1 MEKIY
6 KNAVLFVS
14 FSLYIYLSH
23 THTTVRKELLQEVFQ
38 KQESFLK
45 FLNMELAEWFQQ
57 KFCLSLSNTHTRERE
72 RKSRQTYNPHFSK
85 AMLQKCFFSPKNLF

>member
-1 MEKIY
+1 MQLS
-6 KNAVLFVS
+6 LFL
-14 FSLYIYLSH
+14 FLYIYISL
-23 THTTVRKELLQEVFQ
+23 THTTVRIELLQEVFQ

-72 RKSRQTYNPHFSK
+72 KEQADIQSSF
-85 AMLQKCFFSPKNLF
+85 